1 MKGKCKIC
9 GNEYTQSGMSRH
21 LKSCLNK
28 NYEKIIDKNQSQKSL
43 YYHIYIK
50 GTHRTDYWL
59 QLQVKADATL
69 RDLDNFL
76 RDIWL
81 ECCNH
86 LSEFVINEQRF
97 TSSGFNMSD
106 KIKDV
111 LREKSKFSYTYD
123 FGSYTKLDLNVVNVF
138 KAEEREEIISV
149 LARNKQPEIKCS
161 HCDNLAEFICPECKY
176 NAGGWYCSDCLD
188 KHEEKDCMMNEF
200 EFLPVVNS
208 PRVGVCA
215 YSGN

>member
-28 NYEKIIDKNQSQKSL
+28 KKKKIIDKNQSQKSL

-50 GTHRTDYWL
+50 GTYRTDYWL
-59 QLQVKADATL
+59 QLQVKADAKL
-69 RDLDNFL
+69 SDLDKFL

-86 LSEFVINEQRF
+86 LSEFEINEQRF
-97 TSSGFNMSD
+97 TSSGFNMSN

-138 KAEEREEIISV
+138 KAEEREEKISV
-149 LARNKQPEIKCS
+149 LAKNNPPEIKCS
-161 HCDNLAEFICPECKY
+161 HCDNLAEFICPDCVYK
-176 NAGGWYCSDCLD
+176 GVGWYCSDCLD
-188 KHEEKDCMMNEF
+188 KHEENDCIRASDNL
-200 EFLPVVNS
+200 LPVVNS

-215 YSGN
+215 YTGS